1 MKKIHRDATHDKN
14 QPSNTKEGEGGAQRE
29 RDLRLTLVQ

>member
-14 QPSNTKEGEGGAQRE
+14 QPSISKEGEGGGKRE
-29 RDLRLTLVQ
+29 REILS

>member
-14 QPSNTKEGEGGAQRE
+14 QPSISKEGEGRGQRE
-29 RDLRLTLVQ
+29 REILS